1 MVVWVEVVMVMAVV
15 VLWWSYSWLVAG
27 TDGGIARFGLMN
39 KLVQQGRPS
48 TRARDYFAQNP
59 GRKKVT

>member
-1 MVVWVEVVMVMAVV
+1 MVMAVV